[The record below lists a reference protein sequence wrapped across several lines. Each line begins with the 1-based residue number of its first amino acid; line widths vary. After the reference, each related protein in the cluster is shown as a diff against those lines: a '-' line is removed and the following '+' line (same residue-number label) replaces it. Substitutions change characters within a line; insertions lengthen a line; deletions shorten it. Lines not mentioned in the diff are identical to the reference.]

1 MLDFY
6 QGYVFFLTNGCPALT
21 TTLVILL
28 MVSSSNK
35 LTLSLI
41 LCIEYLLP
49 SLFNESNVCPYPLL
63 FCPQILPFRLKST
76 TTPANIQLFFYF
88 PIVSSSRLFSGRAR
102 FMSTVAPSPT
112 K

>member
-21 TTLVILL
+21 TTSLILL

-49 SLFNESNVCPYPLL
+49 SLFTESTVCPYPLL
-63 FCPQILPFRLKST
+63 FFPPLLPFLLKST
-76 TTPANIQLFFYF
+76 TTPANIQLLFYLLIFLDF
-88 PIVSSSRLFSGRAR
+88 PRIYQFSSRHYI
-102 FMSTVAPSPT
+102 
-112 K
+112 